1 MTPSLPSCLAILS
14 LCALGSVAVS
24 ATTYRWVDAQ
34 GVVHYSDTPHP
45 GAQEIQLTGAQ
56 TYHGTAPPAAAAPPA
71 ADKKANVAAYQSCA
85 ITQPSPEASLYAP
98 ETVNVSVRSTPALRP
113 GDQIEVQMDGAPL
126 QPTGDGLS
134 FQIPQP
140 ERGAHTINAVLRDT
154 DGTVVCN
161 AAPVTFYVQQPSV
174 NSPASPVKPH

>member
-1 MTPSLPSCLAILS
+1 
-14 LCALGSVAVS
+14 
-24 ATTYRWVDAQ
+24 
-34 GVVHYSDTPHP
+34 
-45 GAQEIQLTGAQ
+45 
-56 TYHGTAPPAAAAPPA
+56 
-71 ADKKANVAAYQSCA
+71 
-85 ITQPSPEASLYAP
+85 
-98 ETVNVSVRSTPALRP
+98 
-113 GDQIEVQMDGAPL
+113 L